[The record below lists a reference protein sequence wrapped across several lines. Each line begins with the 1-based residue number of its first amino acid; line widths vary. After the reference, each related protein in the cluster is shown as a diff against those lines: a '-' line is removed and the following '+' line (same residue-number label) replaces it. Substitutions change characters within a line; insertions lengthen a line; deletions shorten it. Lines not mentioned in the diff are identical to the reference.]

1 MLPEP
6 ILTPREIANPIRR
19 CPCCEDLC
27 YENEVLWLRCE
38 SCHQDVCAQCAK
50 YQGEKVLCAE
60 CALEFICDRCGE
72 MAPRLV
78 ETFFL
83 EEGAECSAMLCS
95 ECLR

>member
-27 YENEVLWLRCE
+27 YENEVLWHHCE
-38 SCHQDVCAQCAK
+38 ACHQD
-50 YQGEKVLCAE
+50 EKVLCAE